1 MHVTIQ
7 TYMKT
12 RKVLIKVI
20 GFLLFLFMLS
30 LISCEKQDCKI
41 CEDGNGDTMEACTDG
56 QEALAYFLG
65 YYNCY

>member
-1 MHVTIQ
+1 
-7 TYMKT
+7 MKP

-20 GFLLFLFMLS
+20 GFLHFLFMLS

-56 QEALAYFLG
+56 QVALAYFLG